1 MLYYWSEIAHKTQNI
16 HTFSQGKED
25 KNQTNKQKN
34 KKTETNKQ
42 RKNKRSSAYEN
53 KEYFCG
59 MNVTFRSK
67 ESQLE
72 CLKKWQNYF
81 NIVGRMHPALLVL
94 SHRAKFVR
102 GKRGSK
108 HHWHVATDKAALWEK
123 SFKQIIFFL
132 CYNNSMVD
140 SHGQKQKQNS
150 FFSHDLFP
158 SRAGYGAAVEASN
171 FDTAMISLCRIW
183 SLIQISLGNS
193 KLEPKNWVLSSLKTN
208 RYRKHFL
215 LTTALSILSCAVNQ
229 RQVFAWRLENLIFF
243 LSKLSLLPMQA
254 TSHPHKFMSFL
265 LNSLPQP
272 QPDPPLKLTHLFQP
286 SKLQPLTM
294 CAHSLSTWIPQKVSE
309 NLPSLQPFPEAL
321 GIQKHQQLICLCS
334 AKKLWTNWVTV
345 LITLRW

>member
-1 MLYYWSEIAHKTQNI
+1 MLHYWSEIAHKTQNR

-140 SHGQKQKQNS
+140 SRGQKQKQNS
-150 FFSHDLFP
+150 
-158 SRAGYGAAVEASN
+158 
-171 FDTAMISLCRIW
+171 
-183 SLIQISLGNS
+183 
-193 KLEPKNWVLSSLKTN
+193 
-208 RYRKHFL
+208 
-215 LTTALSILSCAVNQ
+215 
-229 RQVFAWRLENLIFF
+229 
-243 LSKLSLLPMQA
+243 
-254 TSHPHKFMSFL
+254 SFL
-265 LNSLPQP
+265 MIYF
-272 QPDPPLKLTHLFQP
+272 HLELAME
-286 SKLQPLTM
+286 LQ
-294 CAHSLSTWIPQKVSE
+294 
-309 NLPSLQPFPEAL
+309 
-321 GIQKHQQLICLCS
+321 
-334 AKKLWTNWVTV
+334 
-345 LITLRW
+345 